1 LVVHQFSPFTQ
12 PVQHLI
18 RTQPEVVIF
27 SNNKKAHLLGWAL
40 GLQKLSLLFTL
51 YFAHLSFGDDELND
65 DDECGQNLTYH
76 LFP

>member
-1 LVVHQFSPFTQ
+1 
-12 PVQHLI
+12 
-18 RTQPEVVIF
+18 VIF